1 MNDAPP
7 GTTATGLRRA
17 WPRSVRARLALWFAL
32 GLLLVVSAYA
42 AAVLAQV
49 RDDLYEALDS
59 QLEGDVAL
67 VTGWLRQ
74 APAADP
80 PGLAMPMM
88 SSSERTGGELPW
100 LETWSGDGRRLS
112 LAGPR
117 PELPPMR
124 GALAPGKAQ
133 ASSVRL
139 SDGRRVRALVTR
151 ATIGDRTI
159 VVRVGRSEQA
169 AQHELQEFTAAL
181 VFSLPLAFVIAA
193 GAGYWLAGRALAPVS
208 EMTARARRI
217 TAEHLGDRLPVED
230 PRDEFGQLAT
240 VINDALA
247 RLEHSFDTLRRFT
260 ADASHELRTPLTAI
274 RSVGEIGLRER
285 RSEADYREIVGSL
298 LEEAERL
305 TTLVDGLLMLS
316 RADAGRIALRPIAVD
331 LRELAQEVV
340 ADFGVLAEEKHQ
352 RLLVDGETAVLASAD
367 RGTLRQALINLVDNA
382 IKYSPDERTIVLR
395 VVRRDSE
402 AVIEVADDGP
412 GIEPSHLPRI
422 FDRFYRVDEA
432 RSRAAGGAGLGLS
445 LARWAVEA
453 NGGRLTVE
461 SSPGRGSVF
470 SIVLPALERSSKENG
485 HRAG

>member
-1 MNDAPP
+1 MDDEPVRWSRGP
-7 GTTATGLRRA
+7 RSATG
-17 WPRSVRARLALWFAL
+17 P
-32 GLLLVVSAYA
+32 
-42 AAVLAQV
+42 
-49 RDDLYEALDS
+49 
-59 QLEGDVAL
+59 
-67 VTGWLRQ
+67 
-74 APAADP
+74 
-80 PGLAMPMM
+80 
-88 SSSERTGGELPW
+88 SSC
-100 LETWSGDGRRLS
+100 
-112 LAGPR
+112 
-117 PELPPMR
+117 
-124 GALAPGKAQ
+124 
-133 ASSVRL
+133 AS
-139 SDGRRVRALVTR
+139 
-151 ATIGDRTI
+151 
-159 VVRVGRSEQA
+159 
-169 AQHELQEFTAAL
+169 
-181 VFSLPLAFVIAA
+181 A
-193 GAGYWLAGRALAPVS
+193 GASRRPNTS
-208 EMTARARRI
+208 CRSSPTRARRI

-240 VINDALA
+240 VINGALA

-316 RADAGRIALRPIAVD
+316 RADAGQIALRLVNAD

-340 ADFGVLAEEKHQ
+340 ADFGVLAEEEHQ
-352 RLLVDGETAVLASAD
+352 RLVVDGETAVFASAD

-402 AVIEVADDGP
+402 AVAEVADDGP

-445 LARWAVEA
+445 IARWAVEA

>member
-1 MNDAPP
+1 
-7 GTTATGLRRA
+7 
-17 WPRSVRARLALWFAL
+17 
-32 GLLLVVSAYA
+32 
-42 AAVLAQV
+42 
-49 RDDLYEALDS
+49 
-59 QLEGDVAL
+59 
-67 VTGWLRQ
+67 
-74 APAADP
+74 
-80 PGLAMPMM
+80 
-88 SSSERTGGELPW
+88 
-100 LETWSGDGRRLS
+100 
-112 LAGPR
+112 
-117 PELPPMR
+117 
-124 GALAPGKAQ
+124 
-133 ASSVRL
+133 
-139 SDGRRVRALVTR
+139 
-151 ATIGDRTI
+151 
-159 VVRVGRSEQA
+159 
-169 AQHELQEFTAAL
+169 
-181 VFSLPLAFVIAA
+181 
-193 GAGYWLAGRALAPVS
+193 
-208 EMTARARRI
+208 
-217 TAEHLGDRLPVED
+217 
-230 PRDEFGQLAT
+230 
-240 VINDALA
+240 VINGALA

-316 RADAGRIALRPIAVD
+316 RADAGQIALRLVNAD

-340 ADFGVLAEEKHQ
+340 ADFGVLAEEEHQ
-352 RLLVDGETAVLASAD
+352 RLVVDGETAVFASAD

-402 AVIEVADDGP
+402 AVAEVADDGP

-445 LARWAVEA
+445 IARWAVEA